1 MKIFK
6 YILLLSFTS
15 LPCLSLG
22 QTKDTTSTLSR
33 LDSIKVKYFS
43 IDKID
48 TTLTPYVNAHEID
61 TNTYNFQHYDPLK
74 KSIFFNSNTGNT
86 GVPAAS
92 MVFIPNNYC
101 GFSYGLKTWDAYAFS
116 KDNIKHY
123 YSLRPFTDL
132 QYVLGMKRE
141 QLFRVTHYHHVKNM
155 VHMGVDYRIIN
166 SPGRDN
172 YYQKINDHTLSV
184 FTYYWTKNKRYGVFV
199 DYIFNRTKAQE
210 NGGITDD
217 TAYLNYRKNGQ
228 SGLFDIYLRG
238 AENKW
243 KESTV
248 ILKQY
253 VNITG
258 DSGYRKNDSTRIRK
272 PFNAGRFTHTFEFS
286 KQTLL
291 YQDNNPN
298 LAYYPLIPN
307 DTTTV
312 NDSVWFF
319 KIENTLG
326 WTNTETN
333 SKNKT
338 RILRYF
344 ININHSYTEI
354 RQLNGSFYLVNL
366 KPSAGISLKPFK
378 NFLIETSG
386 EYIAMGDYQNSFNV
400 KGLGAYQFNLSGK
413 YYGTLK
419 ADVSYTETNAPW
431 FYEHFY
437 SKYYHWDYDFL
448 KQKILSAGL
457 NYSYRNLGAGINYYN
472 LFNYVYLDEN
482 ARPRQYLNSGINVVS
497 AFVNKLFI
505 FWKFGIDNKVL
516 FQYTDEP
523 NIMRLPMLA
532 AYQSYYFITPMF
544 KKALLLHVGI
554 DLQYNTKYYAD
565 AYEPALMS
573 FHLQNERK
581 VGNYLNMDVFLNL
594 KAKRLRI
601 FLKLS
606 NLLSGWIGYDNFTV
620 PHYPMSDRLF
630 RFGVSW
636 LFHD

>member
-1 MKIFK
+1 
-6 YILLLSFTS
+6 
-15 LPCLSLG
+15 
-22 QTKDTTSTLSR
+22 
-33 LDSIKVKYFS
+33 
-43 IDKID
+43 
-48 TTLTPYVNAHEID
+48 
-61 TNTYNFQHYDPLK
+61 
-74 KSIFFNSNTGNT
+74 
-86 GVPAAS
+86 
-92 MVFIPNNYC
+92 
-101 GFSYGLKTWDAYAFS
+101 
-116 KDNIKHY
+116 
-123 YSLRPFTDL
+123 
-132 QYVLGMKRE
+132 
-141 QLFRVTHYHHVKNM
+141 
-155 VHMGVDYRIIN
+155 
-166 SPGRDN
+166 
-172 YYQKINDHTLSV
+172 
-184 FTYYWTKNKRYGVFV
+184 
-199 DYIFNRTKAQE
+199 
-210 NGGITDD
+210 
-217 TAYLNYRKNGQ
+217 
-228 SGLFDIYLRG
+228 
-238 AENKW
+238 
-243 KESTV
+243 
-248 ILKQY
+248 
-253 VNITG
+253 
-258 DSGYRKNDSTRIRK
+258 
-272 PFNAGRFTHTFEFS
+272 
-286 KQTLL
+286 TLL